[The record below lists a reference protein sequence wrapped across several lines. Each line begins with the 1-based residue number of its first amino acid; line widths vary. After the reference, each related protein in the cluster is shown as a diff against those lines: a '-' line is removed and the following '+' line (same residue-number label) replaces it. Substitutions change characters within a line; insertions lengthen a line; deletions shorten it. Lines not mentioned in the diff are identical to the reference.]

1 MLALATLVEMAAILD
16 HPCLAYWENLVAVA
30 IVETCCQSSQVSY
43 SHPCHPNPAFQFRME
58 YLAYPRVAD
67 EFGQLVDP
75 VAKVGRVVSP
85 SAVEVGAETL
95 NVAFEGH
102 H

>member
-1 MLALATLVEMAAILD
+1 MLALATLVEVAAILD
-16 HPCLAYWENLVAVA
+16 HPCLAHWETLVAVA
-30 IVETCCQSSQVSY
+30 FVEICCQSSQVP
-43 SHPCHPNPAFQFRME
+43 SHPCHLNLAFQFPME
-58 YLAYPRVAD
+58 YLACPQVAD

-75 VAKVGRVVSP
+75 VARVGRVASP
-85 SAVEVGAETL
+85 SAVEVGAEKL